1 MKELVEFIIKN
12 LVANP
17 DAVEIREE
25 QKDRETVF
33 VVKVDSED
41 FGKIIG
47 RSGKVATAIRTVVI
61 LFMSWAM
68 VFIAGSQHQVFTI
81 SAKNWWFLIASG

>member
-17 DAVEIREE
+17 DAVEIYEE
-25 QKDRETVF
+25 QKDKETVF
-33 VVKVDSED
+33 VVKVDGED

-47 RSGKVATAIRTVVI
+47 RSGKVATAIRTVVR
-61 LFMSWAM
+61 
-68 VFIAGSQHQVFTI
+68 T
-81 SAKNWWFLIASG
+81 SAKKNNKHVFVRFEK

>member
-12 LVANP
+12 LVSNP

-25 QKDRETVF
+25 QKDRERVY
-33 VVKVDSED
+33 VVKVDGED

-47 RSGKVATAIRTVVI
+47 RSGKVATAIRTVVR
-61 LFMSWAM
+61 
-68 VFIAGSQHQVFTI
+68 T
-81 SAKNWWFLIASG
+81 SAKKNNKHVFVRFEK